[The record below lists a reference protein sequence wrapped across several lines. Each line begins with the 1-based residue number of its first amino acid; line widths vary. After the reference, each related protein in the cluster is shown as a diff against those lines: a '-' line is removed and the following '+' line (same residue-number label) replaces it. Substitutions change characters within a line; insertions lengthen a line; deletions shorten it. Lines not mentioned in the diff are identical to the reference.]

1 MVHELRGG
9 GRRYAILEAPSILGL
24 RPTGVERMS
33 GRLLELGLA
42 ERIAARVA
50 GRVEP
55 PRYQP
60 GRDPA
65 TGVANAN
72 AIAAW
77 SPILASAIEDVIE
90 TGERPII
97 LGGDCSILLGSMLAL
112 RRRGRFGLLFLDG
125 HADYFQPEAD
135 ANGEAASME
144 LGFVTGVG
152 PQLLTDLE
160 GRRPLVRSED
170 TVAMAF
176 RDTDEQVR
184 LGSQP
189 LPPELRAY
197 DLATIRRLGARVAA
211 DAAIE
216 HLTRPGLTGFFIHVD
231 ADCLD
236 DDIMPAVDYRTRG
249 GLSWAEFRTIL
260 DVALASRH
268 VVGLEVTIYNPVLDI
283 DGSAGRGLADAL
295 VETLGSV

>member
-1 MVHELRGG
+1 VHETRV

-24 RPTGVERMS
+24 RPTGVERLPE
-33 GRLLELGLA
+33 RLLELGFA
-42 ERIAARVA
+42 ERIAARLA
-50 GRVEP
+50 GRIAP
-55 PRYQP
+55 PPYRP
-60 GRDPA
+60 GVDPA
-65 TGVANAN
+65 TGVANAH

-77 SPILASAIEDVIE
+77 CPILATAIEGVIE
-90 TGERPII
+90 TGEVPVI

-125 HADYFQPEAD
+125 HADYFQPAAD
-135 ANGEAASME
+135 PNGEAASMD

-152 PQLLTDLE
+152 PPLLTDLE

-176 RDTDEQVR
+176 RDADEQVR

-197 DLATIRRLGARVAA
+197 DLASVRRLGARVVAE
-211 DAAIE
+211 AAID
-216 HLTRPGLTGFFIHVD
+216 HLTRAGLGGFFVHID

-236 DDIMPAVDYRTRG
+236 DDIMPAVDYRTPG
-249 GLSWAEFRTIL
+249 GLSWEEFRTIL
-260 DVALASRH
+260 DVALASGQ
-268 VVGLEVTIYNPVLDI
+268 VVGLEVTIYNPNLDA
-283 DGSAGRGLADAL
+283 DGTAGQGLTDAL
-295 VETLGSV
+295 VATLGSR